1 MASFTFE
8 LVSPERVLFSGPV
21 EQVVV
26 PGDDGDMTI
35 MASHAPVMTT
45 LRAGIVSVNEDKGA
59 ARRLYVRGG
68 FADVT
73 ASGLTIL
80 AETAIPVEEINADKL
95 AGDIRNAEEDLRD
108 AKTEEA
114 RKAAEVTLAGL
125 RAMQSVVRG

>member
-1 MASFTFE
+1 MATFTFE

-45 LRAGIVSVNEDKGA
+45 LRAGIVSVSADKGA
-59 ARRLYVRGG
+59 AKKLYVRGG

-80 AETAIPVEEINADKL
+80 AEQAIPTEEISADKL
-95 AGDIRNAEEDLRD
+95 AQQIKNAEDDLRD
-108 AKTEEA
+108 AKA
-114 RKAAEVTLAGL
+114 DDVRKKAETTLANLKTMQAVL
-125 RAMQSVVRG
+125 RV

>member
-1 MASFTFE
+1 MATFTFE

-35 MASHAPVMTT
+35 LANHAPVMTT
-45 LRAGIVSVNEDKGA
+45 LRAGIVSVSEDKGS
-59 ARRLYVRGG
+59 ARKLYVRGG

-80 AETAIPVEEINADKL
+80 AEQAIPTEEISAEKL
-95 AGDIRNAEEDLRD
+95 AGDIKNAEDDLRD
-108 AKTEEA
+108 AKTDDL
-114 RKAAEVTLAGL
+114 RKKAEDKVAAL
-125 RAMQSVVRG
+125 RTMQAVVRG

>member
-35 MASHAPVMTT
+35 MALHAPVMTT
-45 LRAGIVSVNEDKGA
+45 LRSGIVSVTEDKGA

-73 ASGLTIL
+73 ANGLTIL
-80 AETAIPVEEINADKL
+80 AETAVPVEEINADKL
-95 AGDIRNAEEDLRD
+95 AAEIRNAEEDVRD
-108 AKTEEA
+108 AKA
-114 RKAAEVTLAGL
+114 DDVRKVAESKLANL
-125 RAMQSVVRG
+125 RAMQAAVRG

>member
-35 MASHAPVMTT
+35 MALHAPVMTT
-45 LRAGIVSVNEDKGA
+45 LRSGIVSVTEDKGA

-73 ASGLTIL
+73 ANGLTIL
-80 AETAIPVEEINADKL
+80 AETAVPVEEINADKL
-95 AGDIRNAEEDLRD
+95 AAEIRNAEEDVRD
-108 AKTEEA
+108 AKA
-114 RKAAEVTLAGL
+114 DDVRKAAETKLGNL
-125 RAMQSVVRG
+125 RAMQAAVRG

>member
-35 MASHAPVMTT
+35 MALHAPVMTT
-45 LRAGIVSVNEDKGA
+45 LRSGIVSVTEDKGA

-73 ASGLTIL
+73 ANGLTIL
-80 AETAIPVEEINADKL
+80 AETAVPVEEINADKL
-95 AGDIRNAEEDLRD
+95 AAEIRNAEEDVRD
-108 AKTEEA
+108 AKA
-114 RKAAEVTLAGL
+114 DDVRRAAETKLANL
-125 RAMQSVVRG
+125 RAIQAAVRG